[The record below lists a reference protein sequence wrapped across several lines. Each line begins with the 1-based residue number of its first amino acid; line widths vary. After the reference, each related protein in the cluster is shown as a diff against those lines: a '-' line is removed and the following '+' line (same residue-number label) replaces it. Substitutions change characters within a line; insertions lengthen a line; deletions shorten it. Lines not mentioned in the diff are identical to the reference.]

1 MKMNT
6 LIQEFSSLSY
16 QEKEFIIEQLLDQW
30 ENHEGQLSLI
40 MNELDEIR
48 IRLPQCV
55 HCQAEQTLRRAKI
68 NGIQRFSCKECGK
81 YWMATHGTSLAGMH
95 KRALWQKY
103 IQAFEKGLSIR
114 KAAQEV
120 GVSIQTSFRW
130 RHRLLSSITC
140 YLPQQIGGIVESSDF
155 QMPFSR
161 KGERPAHVPE
171 SIEEGGSAKKN
182 PETISVLM
190 SVCRGKTDGLSS
202 VIKSSELNADIVKR
216 AISGKILPGSVIIT
230 KNASSFQE
238 LVESETIEQIYS
250 AKKDKPGKRD
260 MIHLKTAEQ
269 NQVIFLDFLTPFR
282 GVATKYLQNYLNWH
296 HYKEYMKLRIDKVR
310 QALIA
315 SLTGDGAMEWIKRLT
330 KNDTVIIT

>member
-1 MKMNT
+1 MNT

-16 QEKEFIIEQLLDQW
+16 QEKESIIAQLLDQW
-30 ENHEGQLSLI
+30 ENHEGQMELI
-40 MNELDEIR
+40 MKELEEFR
-48 IRLPQCV
+48 ISLPKCV

-68 NGIQRFSCKECGK
+68 NGIQRFSCKSCGK

-114 KAAQEV
+114 KAAREV

-140 YLPQQIGGIVESSDF
+140 YLPQKIGGIIESSDF
-155 QMPFSR
+155 QMTLNR
-161 KGERPAHVPE
+161 KGER
-171 SIEEGGSAKKN
+171 SAITSLPDMEQKEQEKK

-190 SVCRGKTDGLSS
+190 SVCRGKTEGLSS
-202 VIKSSELNADIVKR
+202 VIKHPTLNADLVSR

-230 KNASSFQE
+230 KDVSSFQE
-238 LVESETIEQIYS
+238 VKKLETIEQIYTQ
-250 AKKDKPGKRD
+250 KKGKPGKRD
-260 MIHLKTAEQ
+260 LINLKTAEL
-269 NQVIFLDFLTPFR
+269 NQLTFQDFLTPFR

-296 HYKEYMKLRIDKVR
+296 HYKEYTKLRIDKVR
-310 QALIA
+310 QALVA
-315 SLTGDGAMEWIKRLT
+315 SLTGDRAMEWNKRLT
-330 KNDTVIIT
+330 INDTVIIT